1 MKKYSKQIALAV
13 IIVVAIMI
21 TVISVY
27 FNSLERDKEFKLGD
41 YTVVSEGSGVSIVSY
56 NGSATTLTIPAKV
69 EGKKI
74 VSIGEKAF
82 NSSSVTTL
90 SFAKDSS
97 IEISDSAFSGN
108 TTIVSVTLPDGIKSV
123 PNYCFYNATS
133 LKYVTMPDSITYI
146 GNYAF
151 YGCTVLGTDIE
162 ASEDT
167 YKWYKLP
174 ASLTEIC
181 SYAFYNCQKLDGIY
195 VPKSLTAIGAS
206 AFRESPIQ
214 KIELIPGSNETD
226 LGITTIDQYAFYN
239 TSLYSEAD
247 NELYFPNLKTI
258 GKYAFSN
265 VSGNKFYFRVA
276 PSVTSIGDYA
286 FSGSQMNTLVFEQDS
301 DDETIT
307 LGANLCYACTS
318 LKSVTMNISKIN
330 KIPDGMFMGCT
341 NLLTT
346 NDLVLSENVES
357 IGEGAF
363 NLYATTATVTSIT
376 QSKTILFERS
386 TVEGNAEKVGYNEYF
401 RVLKLADYTKTSGS
415 TSTTKSHFV
424 ITDFDMKKLYA
435 YVGLYSDTDGCTYTY
450 NNKDAEAFW
459 FFNLDVKC
467 TGLNSSTLMKIES
480 IEDYAF
486 SGARF
491 TKICLPGSVRSIGE
505 KVFYKATIYTVYFDG
520 NCTIDTYNDGTPKD
534 NFSINENAFV
544 DMSNEED
551 LLFYVI
557 GTNYST
563 SLGQSSLKLAF
574 DNLKKIITCSMEDP
588 N

>member
-13 IIVVAIMI
+13 IIVLAVVI

-27 FNSLERDKEFKLGD
+27 FNSLEKDKEFKLGD

-56 NGSATTLTIPAKV
+56 NGSETNLTIPAKV

-82 NSSSVTTL
+82 NSSSVTAL

-97 IEISDSAFSGN
+97 IEISENAFSGN

-123 PNYCFYNATS
+123 PDYCFYNATS
-133 LKYVTMPDSITYI
+133 LKYVSMPDSITYI

-151 YGCTVLGTDIE
+151 YGCSALGTDIE

-167 YKWYKLP
+167 YKWYTLP
-174 ASLTEIC
+174 SSLTEIC

-195 VPKSLTAIGAS
+195 VPKSLKVIGAS
-206 AFRESPIQ
+206 AFRECTLQ

-239 TSLYSEAD
+239 TSLYSVAED
-247 NELYFPNLKTI
+247 ELYFPNLKTI
-258 GKYAFSN
+258 GKYAFAN
-265 VSGNKFYFRVA
+265 VTGNKFYFRVA

-286 FSGSQMNTLVFEQDS
+286 FSGSQLNTLVFEQDK

-307 LGANLCYACTS
+307 LGSNLCFACTS
-318 LKSVTMNISKIN
+318 LKSVSMNVSKVN
-330 KIPDGMFMGCT
+330 KIPEGMFMGCT

-346 NDLVLSENVES
+346 NDLVLSEEVES
-357 IGEGAF
+357 IGKGAF
-363 NLYATTATVTSIT
+363 NLYASSATVSSIT

-386 TVEGNAEKVGYNEYF
+386 TIEGNTEKVGYNEYF
-401 RVLKLADYTKTSGS
+401 RVLKLEDYTKTSGS
-415 TSTTKSHFV
+415 TSTSKSHFV

-435 YVGLYSDTDGCTYTY
+435 YVGLYSDLDGCTYRY
-450 NNKDAEAFW
+450 NNTDAEAFW

-467 TGLNSSTLMKIES
+467 TGLNSSTLMQIET
-480 IEDYAF
+480 IGDYAF
-486 SGARF
+486 AGARF
-491 TKICLPGSVRSIGE
+491 TKICLPGSVRSLGN
-505 KVFYKATIYTVYFDG
+505 KLFYKAKVSTVYFDG

-534 NFSINENAFV
+534 SFVISSGAF
-544 DMSNEED
+544 DDISSEDD

-574 DNLKKIITCSMEDP
+574 DNLKKIITCSMEAP